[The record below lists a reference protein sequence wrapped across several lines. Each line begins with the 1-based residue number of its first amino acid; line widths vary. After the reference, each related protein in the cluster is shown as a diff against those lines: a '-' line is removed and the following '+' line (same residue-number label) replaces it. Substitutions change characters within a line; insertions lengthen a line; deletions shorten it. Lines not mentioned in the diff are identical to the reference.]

1 MATFPDRLYTADQI
15 RALDRCAIEAHNI
28 PGITLMKRAGL
39 FALDT
44 LLARWP
50 QPTLI
55 TVICGS
61 GNNGGDGYIV
71 AGAAA
76 QRGLP
81 VRVVS
86 LGALEK
92 LTADG
97 QRARAFA
104 EAQGVAMTPF
114 GDNTGFADGVLV
126 DALLGI
132 GVAGEVR
139 EATRVAIQAI
149 NRSGL
154 PTLALDIPSGLCS
167 DTGCELG
174 VAVRAQVTASFIGLK
189 RGLYTGRGPAVCGDI
204 VYSDLGVP
212 DAVYDAAHASA
223 VRLELSVV
231 CRSLQPRQRDAH
243 KGHFGHVLVI
253 GGDNGYG
260 GAVAMA
266 AEAALRVGAGL
277 VSVATRAQHVP
288 ALLARR
294 PELMVN
300 GVASG
305 QELEPLLSGPTHL
318 VIGPGLGRSPWS
330 EQMLQQALNSGLP
343 MVVDADALNIL
354 AVGRIGCGGVDTRS
368 WVLTPHPGEAA
379 RLLGVTTAQVQ
390 QDRFAAAQ
398 NLWQRYPGTVL
409 LKGAGTLLYDGEN
422 SGAQPL
428 FAICTQG
435 NPGMASGGM
444 GDVLSGVIGGLMAQ
458 GLTPADAARLGA
470 CVHGAAADRAAAV
483 GGERGLL
490 ATDLMPHLRR
500 LVNG

>member
-1 MATFPDRLYTADQI
+1 MATFPDGLYTTDQV
-15 RALDRCAIEAHNI
+15 RALDRCAIEVHNI
-28 PGITLMKRAGL
+28 PGMTLMKRAGL
-39 FALDT
+39 FALDA

-81 VRVVS
+81 VRIVS
-86 LGALEK
+86 VGEPEK

-97 QRARAFA
+97 QRARAYA
-104 EAQGVAMTPF
+104 QAQGVVMASF
-114 GDNTGFADGVLV
+114 NDNIPLTEGVLV

-132 GVAGEVR
+132 GVSGEVR
-139 EATRVAIQAI
+139 ETTRAAIQAI
-149 NRSGL
+149 NASGL

-189 RGLYTGRGPAVCGDI
+189 RGVYTGRGPAVCGDI
-204 VYSDLGVP
+204 VCSDLGVP
-212 DAVYDAAHASA
+212 DSVYDVAHPSA
-223 VRLELSVV
+223 VRLDLSVV
-231 CRSLQPRQRDAH
+231 CRPLPARQRDAH
-243 KGHFGHVLVI
+243 KGHFGHVLII

-277 VSVATRAQHVP
+277 VSVATRVEHVP
-288 ALLARR
+288 ALLARS

-330 EQMLQQALNSGLP
+330 EQMLQQALNTGLP

-354 AVGRIGCGGVDTRS
+354 AAGRIGRGGVEAS
-368 WVLTPHPGEAA
+368 GWVLTPHPGEAA
-379 RLLGVTTAQVQ
+379 RLLGVTAAQVQ

-398 NLWQRYPGTVL
+398 SLWQRYPGTVL
-409 LKGAGTLLYDGEN
+409 LKGAGTVLCHGEK
-422 SGAQPL
+422 SGGQPL
-428 FAICTQG
+428 FEICTQG

-458 GLTPADAARLGA
+458 GLRPADAARLGA

>member
-1 MATFPDRLYTADQI
+1 MATFPDGLYTAEQV
-15 RALDRCAIEAHNI
+15 RALDRCAIEVHNI

-50 QPTLI
+50 QPALI
-55 TVICGS
+55 TVFCGG

-76 QRGLP
+76 LRGLP
-81 VRVVS
+81 VRVLS
-86 LGALEK
+86 LGEADK
-92 LTADG
+92 LSADG

-104 EAQGVAMTPF
+104 QAQGVDITPF
-114 GDNTGFADGVLV
+114 SDSMALTQGVLV

-139 EATRVAIQAI
+139 DATRAAIHAI
-149 NRSGL
+149 NGSGL
-154 PTLALDIPSGLCS
+154 PTLALDIPSGLCG
-167 DTGCELG
+167 DTGSELG
-174 VAVRAQVTASFIGLK
+174 AAVHAQVTTCFIGLK
-189 RGLYTGRGPAVCGDI
+189 RGLYTGRGPALCGDL
-204 VYSDLGVP
+204 VFSDLGVP
-212 DAVYDAAHASA
+212 EAVYNAVHAGT
-223 VRLELSVV
+223 VRLVLPRVRRV
-231 CRSLQPRQRDAH
+231 LPRRQRDAH

-277 VSVATRAQHVP
+277 VSVATRPQHVP

-300 GVASG
+300 GVTSG

-330 EQMLQQALNSGLP
+330 EQMVQQALNSGLP

-354 AVGRIGCGGVDTRS
+354 AAGPLGRGGTNARD

-379 RLLGVTTAQVQ
+379 RLLDIATARVQ
-390 QDRFAAAQ
+390 RDRFAAAQ

-409 LKGAGTLLYDGEN
+409 LKGAGTLLCHGET

-428 FAICTQG
+428 FELCTQG

-490 ATDLMPHLRR
+490 ATDLMAHLRR

>member
-1 MATFPDRLYTADQI
+1 MATFPDRLYTADEV
-15 RALDRCAIEAHNI
+15 RALDRCAIEVHNI

-39 FALDT
+39 FALEA

-55 TVICGS
+55 TVFCGS

-86 LGALEK
+86 VAAPEK

-97 QRARAFA
+97 QRALQFA
-104 EAQGVAMTPF
+104 QAQGVTITPF
-114 GDNTGFADGVLV
+114 SDNIALAEGVLV

-132 GVAGEVR
+132 GIAGEVR
-139 EATRVAIQAI
+139 DTTRAAI
-149 NRSGL
+149 NGMNASGL

-174 VAVRAQVTASFIGLK
+174 VAVHAQVTASFIGLK
-189 RGLYTGRGPAVCGDI
+189 RGLYTGRGPAVCGDL
-204 VYSDLGVP
+204 VFSDLGVP
-212 DAVYDAAHASA
+212 DAVYDAARAST
-223 VRLELSVV
+223 VRLDLSVA
-231 CRSLQPRQRDAH
+231 RRLLQPRQRDAH

-318 VIGPGLGRSPWS
+318 VIGPGLGQSPWS
-330 EQMLQQALNSGLP
+330 EQMLQQALGSGLP
-343 MVVDADALNIL
+343 LVVDADALNIL
-354 AVGRIGCGGVDTRS
+354 AAGRIGRGVNASR
-368 WVLTPHPGEAA
+368 WVITPHPGEAA
-379 RLLGVTTAQVQ
+379 RLLGIATAQVQ
-390 QDRFAAAQ
+390 QNRFAAVQ
-398 NLWQRYPGTVL
+398 SLWQRYPGTVL
-409 LKGAGTLLYDGEN
+409 LKGAGTLLYHGEN
-422 SGAQPL
+422 SGAQPA
-428 FAICTQG
+428 FEICTQG

-458 GLTPADAARLGA
+458 GLTPWEAARVGA

-483 GGERGLL
+483 DGERGLL
-490 ATDLMPHLRR
+490 ATDLLPHLRR